1 MSSTTMLISVGPL
14 LALELGAPESLAPFA
29 VGAFLVRPLLL
40 KLNFI
45 RFENSSRR
53 REDTGRFSSVFK
65 STFVTPRVNDA
76 YPIFHSNTKRRS
88 NQKEDAPQI
97 GTAAVS
103 LPSAALPSTLARY
116 SS

>member
-53 REDTGRFSSVFK
+53 REDTGRFSFK
-65 STFVTPRVNDA
+65 SSFVTLRVNDA
-76 YPIFHSNTKRRS
+76 YPNLH
-88 NQKEDAPQI
+88 
-97 GTAAVS
+97 
-103 LPSAALPSTLARY
+103 
-116 SS
+116 